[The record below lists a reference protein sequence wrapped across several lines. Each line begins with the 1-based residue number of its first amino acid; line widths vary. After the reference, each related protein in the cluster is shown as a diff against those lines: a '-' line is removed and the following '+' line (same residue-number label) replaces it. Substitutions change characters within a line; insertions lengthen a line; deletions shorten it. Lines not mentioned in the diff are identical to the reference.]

1 MMANLEICA
10 GQRFKKADAP
20 FIVWEVVTVSEG
32 ADGIPHARM
41 TRVGET
47 HTTKT
52 VSVYALRDERLYR
65 FAGEADAPATTDP
78 RPDLR
83 AGE

>member
-1 MMANLEICA
+1 
-10 GQRFKKADAP
+10 
-20 FIVWEVVTVSEG
+20 
-32 ADGIPHARM
+32 M

-65 FAGEADAPATTDP
+65 FAGEADAPVAKDA
-78 RPDLR
+78 RPALR